1 MGTTFLPAYQREQI
15 IWESGLSR
23 NEKLLLLCLNSFIG
37 ADGRCWPSVE
47 TQSRMTSLCQRVI
60 FQTRDSLKAKGILQL
75 TDRFRADGGQT
86 SSDQFIDF
94 SAIQTHD
101 LDPEPEPKTSK
112 PPAKSTGGGAENAG
126 GPLQNMHGGV
136 QKMQGGPAE
145 SAGEGV
151 QNLQTIYPVRTD
163 PDDLSRDLFF
173 TAPVKSEKKVKTSK
187 LDPERTVA
195 PPAAAPVA
203 AVDPSKPDPFA
214 AQFAPRP
221 WRENGWG
228 KISPEFCEFI
238 VVGKHIPN
246 DGQMNP
252 KTKGLSHVINLER
265 AGNRDKLEYLWEQYQ
280 TSLQPAKPKATL
292 AKESYDERVRRIMN
306 QQREQA

>member
-15 IWESGLSR
+15 IWESSLSR

-47 TQSRMTSLCQRVI
+47 TQARMTSLCQRVI
-60 FQTRDSLKAKGILQL
+60 YQTRDSLKAKGILQL

-101 LDPEPEPKTSK
+101 LDPEPDPK
-112 PPAKSTGGGAENAG
+112 PPHATAEYAGEGVQNMQGG
-126 GPLQNMHGGV
+126 LQNM
-136 QKMQGGPAE
+136 QGAPAE
-145 SAGEGV
+145 YAGEGV

-163 PDDLSRDLFF
+163 PDDLSKDLFF
-173 TAPVKSEKKVKTSK
+173 IAPVKSEKKVKTSK

-203 AVDPSKPDPFA
+203 AVDPFLPDPQA

-221 WRENGWG
+221 WRDASVPGG
-228 KISPEFCEFI
+228 LSQEFCDF
-238 VVGKHIPN
+238 VAGRLPKGDGDMHPRTKALRHI
-246 DGQMNP
+246 
-252 KTKGLSHVINLER
+252 KRLER
-265 AGNRDKLEYLWEQYQ
+265 GGETETLEFYWAEYQ
-280 TSLQPAKPKATL
+280 SSLQPAKPKATL
-292 AKESYDERVRRIMN
+292 AKESYDERVRRLMN

>member
-1 MGTTFLPAYQREQI
+1 MGATFLPAYQREQI
-15 IWESGLSR
+15 IWESSLSR

-47 TQSRMTSLCQRVI
+47 TQARMTSLCQRVI
-60 FQTRDSLKAKGILQL
+60 YQTRDSLKAKGILQL

-101 LDPEPEPKTSK
+101 LDPEPDPKT
-112 PPAKSTGGGAENAG
+112 PYSTAEYAGGG
-126 GPLQNMHGGV
+126 LQNMQGGL
-136 QKMQGGPAE
+136 QNMQGAPAE
-145 SAGEGV
+145 NAGEGV

-163 PDDLSRDLFF
+163 PDDLSKDLFF
-173 TAPVKSEKKVKTSK
+173 IAPVKNEKKVKTSK

-228 KISPEFCEFI
+228 KILPKFCEFM
-238 VVGKHIPN
+238 VAGKHIVV

-252 KTKGLSHVINLER
+252 KTKAMYHVSNLER
-265 AGNRDKLEYLWEQYQ
+265 DGKWDKLEYLWAEYQ
-280 TSLQPAKPKATL
+280 ASLQPARPKAKL
-292 AKESYDERVRRIMN
+292 ATESYDDRVRREMN
-306 QQREQA
+306 QHQQREHA

>member
-1 MGTTFLPAYQREQI
+1 MGTAFLPAYQREQI
-15 IWESGLSR
+15 IWESSLSR

-47 TQSRMTSLCQRVI
+47 TQARMTSLCQRVI
-60 FQTRDSLKAKGILQL
+60 YQTRDSLKAKGILQL

-94 SAIQTHD
+94 GAIQTND
-101 LDPEPEPKTSK
+101 LDPEPDPKLPRPT
-112 PPAKSTGGGAENAG
+112 AEYAGGG
-126 GPLQNMHGGV
+126 LQNMQGV
-136 QKMQGGPAE
+136 LQNMQGGPAE

-163 PDDLSRDLFF
+163 PDDLSKDLFF
-173 TAPVKSEKKVKTSK
+173 IAPVKNEKKVKTSK

-203 AVDPSKPDPFA
+203 AVDPFRPDPMA

-221 WRENGWG
+221 WRDASVPGG
-228 KISPEFCEFI
+228 VSQGFRDFVAGQLPK
-238 VVGKHIPN
+238 G
-246 DGQMNP
+246 DGDMHQA
-252 KTKGLSHVINLER
+252 TKALRYIKNLER
-265 AGNRDKLEYLWEQYQ
+265 KGEIETLDFHWSEYQA
-280 TSLQPAKPKATL
+280 SLQPAKPKAKL
-292 AKESYDERVRRIMN
+292 AKESYDERVRRLMN

>member
-1 MGTTFLPAYQREQI
+1 MGTTFLPAYQREQM
-15 IWESGLSR
+15 IWESSLSR

-47 TQSRMTSLCQRVI
+47 TQARMTSLCQRVI
-60 FQTRDSLKAKGILQL
+60 YQTRDSLKAKGILQL

-94 SAIQTHD
+94 GAIQTND
-101 LDPEPEPKTSK
+101 LDPEPDPKLPRPT
-112 PPAKSTGGGAENAG
+112 AEYAGGG
-126 GPLQNMHGGV
+126 LQNMQGV
-136 QKMQGGPAE
+136 LQNMQGAPAE
-145 SAGEGV
+145 YAGEGV

-163 PDDLSRDLFF
+163 PDDLSKDLFF
-173 TAPVKSEKKVKTSK
+173 IAPVKSEKKVKTSK

-203 AVDPSKPDPFA
+203 AVDPFLPDPQA

-221 WRENGWG
+221 WRDASVPGG
-228 KISPEFCEFI
+228 LSQEFCDF
-238 VVGKHIPN
+238 VAGRLPKGDGDMHPRTKALRHI
-246 DGQMNP
+246 
-252 KTKGLSHVINLER
+252 KRLER
-265 AGNRDKLEYLWEQYQ
+265 GGETETLEFYWAEYQ
-280 TSLQPAKPKATL
+280 SSLQPAKPKATL
-292 AKESYDERVRRIMN
+292 AKESYDERVRRLMN

>member
-15 IWESGLSR
+15 IWESSLSR

-47 TQSRMTSLCQRVI
+47 TQARMTSLCQRVI
-60 FQTRDSLKAKGILQL
+60 YQTRDSLKAKGILQI

-101 LDPEPEPKTSK
+101 LDPEPDPKLPHPT
-112 PPAKSTGGGAENAG
+112 AEYAG
-126 GPLQNMHGGV
+126 GPLQNMQGGL
-136 QKMQGGPAE
+136 QKMQGAPAE
-145 SAGEGV
+145 NAGEGV

-163 PDDLSRDLFF
+163 PDDLSKDLFF
-173 TAPVKSEKKVKTSK
+173 IASVKSEKKVKTSK

-221 WRENGWG
+221 WRDASVPGG
-228 KISPEFCEFI
+228 LSQEFCDF
-238 VVGKHIPN
+238 VAGRLPKGDGDMHPRTKALRHI
-246 DGQMNP
+246 
-252 KTKGLSHVINLER
+252 KRLER
-265 AGNRDKLEYLWEQYQ
+265 GGETETLEFYWAEYQ
-280 TSLQPAKPKATL
+280 TSLQPAKPKATR
-292 AKESYDERVRRIMN
+292 AKESYDERMHQLMN